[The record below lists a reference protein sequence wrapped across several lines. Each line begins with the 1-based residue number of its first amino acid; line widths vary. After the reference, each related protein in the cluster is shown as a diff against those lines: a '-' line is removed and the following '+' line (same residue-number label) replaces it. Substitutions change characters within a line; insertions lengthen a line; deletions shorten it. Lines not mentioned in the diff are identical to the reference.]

1 MTEHVTRQEVG
12 APDIAPGFRE
22 ATREITGLW
31 WTWLVAGI
39 AWIVISLVILQFDAA
54 SVTTVSV
61 LLGLMF
67 ALAGIQTFAL
77 TALPGATRWVS
88 AVFAVL
94 FMVSAVI
101 CFIDPKGT
109 FAGLAD
115 VLGFLFLVVGVWW
128 VVRAFLERAVNPLW
142 WLGLISGA
150 LMTILAFW
158 TAGQFF
164 VEKAYVLLVFAGIWA
179 LMQGVTDIVRAFTV
193 RQLNKS
199 V

>member
-128 VVRAFLERAVNPLW
+128 VVRAFIERAVNPLW